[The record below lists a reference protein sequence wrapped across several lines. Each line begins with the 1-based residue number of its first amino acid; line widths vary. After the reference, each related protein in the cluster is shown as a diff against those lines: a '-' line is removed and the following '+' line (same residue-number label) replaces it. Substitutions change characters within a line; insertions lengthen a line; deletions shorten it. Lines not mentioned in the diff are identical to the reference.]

1 MERYLKRCGTIPQR
15 PKKNKSGFNVDED
28 EYVENS
34 ASLPNINHIARQITK
49 VVNLRPG
56 RDIDQFLPWAYRGSS
71 LKAVP

>member
-1 MERYLKRCGTIPQR
+1 
-15 PKKNKSGFNVDED
+15 
-28 EYVENS
+28 VENS